1 MSQQGLGAQGRDLPA
16 VDAED
21 LAALSGESK
30 SMGNMHEPG
39 LSNRALMVSYHTFAA
54 RARDCA
60 TLVRFC
66 VDALE
71 SAWPGMCKGAWA
83 WIEPGLALES
93 GFVLG
98 KSEDDEVADLFAE
111 AKHER
116 RTFLAHEKAG
126 RQVCVVPVFGLTPRS
141 SVIGMLVFSINE
153 NAEFGARHLGTG
165 DVIGLLAGMHVD
177 RLARIDAQRLEV
189 RVAAAAA
196 KAQRMLAE
204 PRERP
209 DALRLAVQALG
220 EAGLDVAAVG
230 RQGDELVLL
239 DSAGD
244 CVVDE
249 AIESAS
255 KAIEANAVIWVHENC
270 LALPI
275 GAEGR
280 AAGILMVRNPAPIGA
295 LNEDMMGGIAS
306 AVNASVA
313 RFEIARELD
322 DLRRSTTRQLIYAQ
336 ERERAI
342 VAGEIHDGVI
352 QQLSAVAMR
361 LELGL
366 IHVERGDP
374 ESALD
379 VVRNEVAEVR
389 ESTRELR
396 KLLVD
401 LRPQVI
407 DDHGLEPALLEL
419 TSRLE
424 GPSARLEFEMTADPE
439 GEVSIAIYR
448 LVQEALTN
456 VQKHACAQNVVVSVV
471 EKEDHLLITIEDDG
485 VGMVVAAPG
494 PTATGRHYGLLG
506 MRERARML
514 GGDFSIGGPG
524 NIGTIVRVTLPRG

>member
-1 MSQQGLGAQGRDLPA
+1 MQQELGTQGRDSQA
-16 VDAED
+16 ESAED
-21 LAALSGESK
+21 LAALSAESALIQ
-30 SMGNMHEPG
+30 SEQERAVA
-39 LSNRALMVSYHTFAA
+39 NRALMVSYHTFAA

-60 TLVRFC
+60 SLARFC
-66 VDALE
+66 MDALE
-71 SAWPGMCKGAWA
+71 SAWRGRCRGAWA
-83 WIEPGLALES
+83 WIEPGLGLES
-93 GFVLG
+93 GFVFG
-98 KSEDDEVADLFAE
+98 KSEEGKLLALFAE
-111 AKHER
+111 AKRER
-116 RTFLAHEKAG
+116 RTFLTDDQAG
-126 RQVCVVPVFGLTPRS
+126 PELCVVPVFGLAPRS
-141 SVIGMLVFSINE
+141 GVIGMLTFSVTAG
-153 NAEFGARHLGTG
+153 AELGTRQLGTG

-189 RVAAAAA
+189 RIAAAAA

-209 DALRLAVQALG
+209 DALRLAVRALG
-220 EAGLDVAAVG
+220 EAGLDVVAVG
-230 RQGDELVLL
+230 RQGGELVVL

-244 CVVDE
+244 CVPDE

-255 KAIEANAVIWVHENC
+255 KAIEANAVVWVSENC
-270 LALPI
+270 LALPVG
-275 GAEGR
+275 GAGR
-280 AAGILMVRNPAPIGA
+280 AAGVLMVRNPSPIGV

-313 RFEIARELD
+313 RYEIARELD
-322 DLRRSTTRQLIYAQ
+322 DLRRGTTRQLIDAQ

-342 VAGEIHDGVI
+342 IAGEIHDGVI

-366 IHVERGDP
+366 LHAERGDP
-374 ESALD
+374 ESALG
-379 VVRNEVAEVR
+379 VVRNEAAEVR
-389 ESTRELR
+389 QSTRELR
-396 KLLVD
+396 ELLAD

-424 GPSARLEFEMTADPE
+424 GSNAKLEFEMSADPE

-456 VQKHACAQNVVVSVV
+456 VQKHARAQSVVVSVL
-471 EKEDHLLITIEDDG
+471 EQDDHLLITIEDDG

-494 PTATGRHYGLLG
+494 PTATGRHYGVLG

-514 GGDFSIGGPG
+514 GGEFSVGAGDSK
-524 NIGTIVRVTLPRG
+524 GTIVRVTLPRG